1 MTTCNSIFNQK
12 KKKIT
17 FTSSLFSQPHVN
29 AQVKEAKED
38 AETSLYIH
46 PCHENENVSHF
57 PISSRYLPDFK
68 LQC

>member
-12 KKKIT
+12 KKKNNIY
-17 FTSSLFSQPHVN
+17 FFLVLPPHVN
-29 AQVKEAKED
+29 AQVREAKED

-57 PISSRYLPDFK
+57 QISSLYLPDFK